1 MLLLTAIFFNIY
13 ICVCKEMPLHCKC
26 VGTDYQ
32 RCEFGSSWNALIS
45 TCLLK
50 SKLCLWRAQEFLRI
64 TIWITITR
72 LSTRRNTKTN
82 EEQKWTSELESNKDF
97 LPSYSSSDGAVKT
110 SFVILNRITE
120 NPSIPLSEECLVG
133 SDGWSSLS
141 TFENASLATWTIK
154 RGVRDTMGNLELR
167 QQTREFDFWCPY
179 ELCFWLSVT
188 VNYTL

>member
-1 MLLLTAIFFNIY
+1 MLLLTDIFFNIY
-13 ICVCKEMPLHCKC
+13 ICVCKKMPLHCKC

-32 RCEFGSSWNALIS
+32 RCEFGSSGNALIS

-72 LSTRRNTKTN
+72 LSTHRNTRTN

-110 SFVILNRITE
+110 SFVIFKQNHRKPQYPTVWGVFGGVWWLKLPEYIWE
-120 NPSIPLSEECLVG
+120 CIPRHM
-133 SDGWSSLS
+133 
-141 TFENASLATWTIK
+141 NHKK
-154 RGVRDTMGNLELR
+154 RGQRYYGK
-167 QQTREFDFWCPY
+167 
-179 ELCFWLSVT
+179 SGA
-188 VNYTL
+188 